1 MLSNLKKQV
10 LFGVV
15 FVAILSVFSV
25 TSAAVDGR
33 VEDNNDV
40 GSANLRQNKAS
51 NEMKGIPT
59 RSNRSRKLSFE
70 SIAGYFP
77 HTLVTDHVRVC
88 YHVFYLCLVV
98 CLLVETLLV

>member
-1 MLSNLKKQV
+1 MLANLKKQV

-15 FVAILSVFSV
+15 FVAILSVFAV
-25 TSAAVDGR
+25 TSAAVDSR
-33 VEDNNDV
+33 VENNNDV
-40 GSANLRQNKAS
+40 DSATLRQNKAS
-51 NEMKGIPT
+51 KDMPT